1 MLNHRGQHD
10 QGEGAVQGGH
20 QSAEVRTG
28 EHGEI
33 HGGEC
38 DTAHQV
44 GDEDH
49 LLGKVAVP
57 LATAAGADVAQELA
71 ADSGEDGGDEGQ
83 ADGIPEG
90 AEEIGIPEDAHVVGV
105 LINLTF
111 FADPV
116 VKRQVIQTVAGAG
129 GDLEGLHDQH
139 EEGHHHGQEQEDH
152 QEHHEGL
159 LGLAQLHQR
168 GAAALAAD
176 GGVGLP
182 DAHDPLVGED
192 DEGGQQHQ
200 YDGHGIADS
209 LGTLVDEGTHL
220 GSQSVV
226 ADAVTQVGGD
236 AVCTD
241 GFADGHNGGG
251 QHRGQDQGQS
261 DVPQDLRFA
270 GALDL
275 AHLLQLGVDGAER
288 AGDHDVG
295 ECVIVHGH
303 AQHDGDGAVSQPV
316 GNGNAQTGQEAVG
329 AGGGVAEHG
338 QPGQSLGPG
347 GDHIRYGHQQA

>member
-1 MLNHRGQHD
+1 MSR
-10 QGEGAVQGGH
+10 EI

-116 VKRQVIQTVAGAG
+116 VK
-129 GDLEGLHDQH
+129 L
-139 EEGHHHGQEQEDH
+139 
-152 QEHHEGL
+152 
-159 LGLAQLHQR
+159 
-168 GAAALAAD
+168 
-176 GGVGLP
+176 
-182 DAHDPLVGED
+182 
-192 DEGGQQHQ
+192 
-200 YDGHGIADS
+200 S
-209 LGTLVDEGTHL
+209 L
-220 GSQSVV
+220 
-226 ADAVTQVGGD
+226 
-236 AVCTD
+236 
-241 GFADGHNGGG
+241 
-251 QHRGQDQGQS
+251 
-261 DVPQDLRFA
+261 
-270 GALDL
+270 
-275 AHLLQLGVDGAER
+275 
-288 AGDHDVG
+288 
-295 ECVIVHGH
+295 I
-303 AQHDGDGAVSQPV
+303 
-316 GNGNAQTGQEAVG
+316 
-329 AGGGVAEHG
+329 
-338 QPGQSLGPG
+338 
-347 GDHIRYGHQQA
+347 HI